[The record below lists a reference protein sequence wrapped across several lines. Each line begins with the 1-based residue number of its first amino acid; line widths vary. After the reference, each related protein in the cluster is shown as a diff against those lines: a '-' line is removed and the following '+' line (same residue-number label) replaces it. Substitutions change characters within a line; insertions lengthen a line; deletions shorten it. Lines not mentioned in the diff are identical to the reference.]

1 MLKQVVKVKTR
12 DSTQIE
18 PLQCIILSSFQ
29 YDEQVNTQRQISFV
43 AKNDYSLG
51 YGLIQENNLIEF
63 DGQDYII
70 QQLNRSF
77 VNGYPTVNVTASHIY
92 TDCHRI
98 MQYKQVENEKTY
110 SVQDVLNFYFSNN
123 HLGFKAEAIGSFS
136 KKKIEGLGGDSA
148 FDGLGKIVSSWP
160 DAVVTHDNKHIVVY
174 QHNECTKHLG
184 KRLSYGH
191 NSDNI
196 QLNTDVSAIIN
207 SFYVTGG
214 MKEEKVTVGN
224 GKHKKT
230 ETKQVPYFSSHLV
243 KDDQSIAKY
252 GEWSGGILND
262 ERFHDATAM
271 DKYAKSK
278 FVLEPPLS
286 ITLDYKGNERPVIN
300 EIKRFEILE
309 TGYVTDIEV
318 VGYSWHPFDD
328 SQVTTVALNSL
339 RKTSLDYFRA
349 QRRQQSLVK
358 KQGGVISK
366 EIQNTLNQGLAWDW
380 RGNE

>member
-1 MLKQVVKVKTR
+1 MREVVKVKTR
-12 DSTQIE
+12 DSAQIE
-18 PLQCIILSSFQ
+18 PLQSIVLPSFQ

-51 YGLIQENNLIEF
+51 YSLIQENNLIEF

-77 VNGYPTVNVTASHIY
+77 VNGYPTVSVIASHIY

-98 MQYKQVENEKTY
+98 MQYKQNENEKTY
-110 SVQDVLNFYFSNN
+110 SVQDVLDFYFANN

-160 DAVVTHDNKHIVVY
+160 DAVVTQDNKHIIVY
-174 QHNECTKHLG
+174 EHNQRVKHLG

-196 QLNTDVSAIIN
+196 QLNTDVSAVIN
-207 SFYVTGG
+207 SFYVVGG
-214 MKEEKVTVGN
+214 MREEKVTTGSSKN
-224 GKHKKT
+224 RKT
-230 ETKQVPYFSSHLV
+230 ETRQVPYFPSHLV
-243 KDDQSIAKY
+243 KDDKSIAKY
-252 GEWSGGILND
+252 GEWSGGILSD
-262 ERFHDATAM
+262 ERFHDAVAM

-278 FVLEPPLS
+278 FILEPPLS
-286 ITLDYKGNERPVIN
+286 ITLDYKGGEKPVMNEL
-300 EIKRFEILE
+300 KRFEILE
-309 TGYVTDIEV
+309 TNYVTDVEV
-318 VGYSWHPFDD
+318 VGYSWHPFDEG
-328 SQVTTVALNSL
+328 QVTTVTLNSL

-349 QRRQQSLVK
+349 QRRQTAFAN
-358 KQGGVISK
+358 KQGNVISQEVK
-366 EIQNTLNQGLAWDW
+366 NTLNQGLSWDW